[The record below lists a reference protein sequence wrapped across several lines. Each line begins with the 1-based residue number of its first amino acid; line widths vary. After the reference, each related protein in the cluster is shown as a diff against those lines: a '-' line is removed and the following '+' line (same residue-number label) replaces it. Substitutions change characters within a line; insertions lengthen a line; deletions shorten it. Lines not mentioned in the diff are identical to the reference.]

1 MDTIRRHSASLF
13 ITLSNRLRSSG
24 PPDLVA
30 PIVEMENGEQGE
42 NHVQGGH
49 GEQRTL
55 ESVGHEL
62 ERVVDDQTS
71 GIDCIVTFVAAQKR
85 LEEHVEDVRLRCGEH
100 YVCDQVLQV
109 HLPGPVSE
117 VGQSVMQHRR
127 LRGLSVMPAER
138 SEERRVGKE
147 CRSRWSPYH

>member
-1 MDTIRRHSASLF
+1 MTHDQAKRDIRQV
-13 ITLSNRLRSSG
+13 TLREGRGERYRQHLADVIKEHKGKGGG

-85 LEEHVEDVRLRCGEH
+85 LEEHVEDVRLR
-100 YVCDQVLQV
+100 
-109 HLPGPVSE
+109 
-117 VGQSVMQHRR
+117 R
-127 LRGLSVMPAER
+127 
-138 SEERRVGKE
+138 
-147 CRSRWSPYH
+147 